1 MAKFEYT
8 LLNMSHIKG
17 KGMIAQESALNKLGK
32 DGWEL
37 VGVDGELYIFKREIG

>member
-1 MAKFEYT
+1 MKRFEYT

-17 KGMIAQESALNKLGK
+17 KGMISQESALNKLGK

-37 VGVDGELYIFKREIG
+37 VGIDGDFYIFKKEVE